1 MFDLV
6 LACASLDGALGMLLA
21 HVHGLPMVEGADIVK
36 RIPHVGRQGYLA
48 GQGTIPPSV
57 GYKLMMN
64 TIKPHGIG
72 IASDVANAKPPSRG
86 SNGPNSRLNARKRW
100 WPKAS
105 NGPAGFGVWSRPPNE
120 NDSPK

>member
-1 MFDLV
+1 
-6 LACASLDGALGMLLA
+6 MLLA
-21 HVHGLPMVEGADIVK
+21 RVLDLPMIEGADIVK
-36 RIPHVGRQGYLA
+36 RIPHVGRQRYLA

-64 TIKPHGIG
+64 TIKSHGIG
-72 IASDVANAKPPSRG
+72 IASDVANAKQRVE
-86 SNGPNSRLNARKRW
+86 RADLAIERAERW

-120 NDSPK
+120 IDSPK